1 MKKFNV
7 NVPEELAQEFE
18 KKLHEIQ
25 NEFGGKLEISGYR
38 RALDESLPITER
50 CKTFDDAVAILGND
64 NQAVID
70 YYALAGVTCS
80 PHILAYAKLAVIA
93 EALNEG
99 WKPQFTYEEYRY
111 FPWFTLWW
119 EKELENKSDEWKKE
133 RNIIP
138 LPAVVGG
145 ARDGSTCGVSPLISH
160 NVASNTD
167 TSFGGALA
175 TRSSE
180 LAVFFGKQ
188 FIEIWVDYIVGNPQ
202 HAIEAT
208 AEVESDEE

>member
-18 KKLHEIQ
+18 KKLHEMQ
-25 NEFGGKLEISGYR
+25 SAFGGKLEISGYR
-38 RALDESLPITER
+38 RALDESLPIMER
-50 CKTFDDAVAILGND
+50 CKTFEDAVAILGND

-70 YYALAGVTCS
+70 YYALAGVTCT

-111 FPWFTLWW
+111 FPWFTFWW
-119 EKELENKSDEWKKE
+119 EQELEGKSEEWKKE
-133 RNIIP
+133 RNITPI
-138 LPAVVGG
+138 PAVVGG
-145 ARDGSTCGVSPLISH
+145 AFDGSNCGVSPLDSYL
-160 NVASNTD
+160 VASL
-167 TSFGGALA
+167 TSTHCGGALA
-175 TRSSE
+175 TWSSE

-188 FIEIWVDYIVGNPQ
+188 FIEIWIDYLVGNPQ
-202 HAIEAT
+202 PAIEAT
-208 AEVESDEE
+208 AEVEEK